1 MITYSFPSAT
11 EGPKLHYKHP
21 SRVSASFNHHKHA
34 YMKNICQKTWMRNF
48 HWIIK
53 RYLSQ
58 LVIQI
63 YKQNCFWVLT
73 LQVLL
78 SHSCKPCSP
87 GVPLHPSMVILDFWI
102 THACILPYNNN
113 PPVCEGAWP
122 WFQWVKQDVNYFAV
136 LRYEH
141 SICLKEQYL
150 SSGRNVKSILKN
162 IKILCICHTKSLADS
177 YKEQE
182 ML

>member
-1 MITYSFPSAT
+1 MHPLITTSMPTWKTFVR
-11 EGPKLHYKHP
+11 KLEWEISIELLKDTSH
-21 SRVSASFNHHKHA
+21 S
-34 YMKNICQKTWMRNF
+34 
-48 HWIIK
+48 
-53 RYLSQ
+53 
-58 LVIQI
+58 
-63 YKQNCFWVLT
+63 
-73 LQVLL
+73 LL
-78 SHSCKPCSP
+78 SRSTNKIVSEFSLFRCCSP
-87 GVPLHPSMVILDFWI
+87 IPASHVFQEYHCTPVWCFWI

-150 SSGRNVKSILKN
+150 SSGRNVKTILKN
-162 IKILCICHTKSLADS
+162 IKILCICHIKFLADS